1 MKLTANQLLR
11 YCQTVRIEVR
21 PMVDHQILF
30 LVSQRF
36 PEINER
42 TIAATLRHQATN
54 YNRLYTY
61 VQDHCGTDD
70 FRMQCYRIIR
80 RKADGA
86 IAPIVNRLVSSLGRD
101 VA

>member
-1 MKLTANQLLR
+1 MKLTAQQLLN
-11 YCQTVRIEVR
+11 YCRSVHIEVR
-21 PMVDHQILF
+21 PIVDHQIFF
-30 LVSQRF
+30 LVRQRF

-54 YNRLYTY
+54 YNRVYTY
-61 VQDHCGTDD
+61 VRTNCGTDD
-70 FRMQCYRIIR
+70 FRAQCYRIIR

-86 IAPIVNRLVSSLGRD
+86 IAPIVKRLISSLGRE

>member
-1 MKLTANQLLR
+1 
-11 YCQTVRIEVR
+11 
-21 PMVDHQILF
+21 MVDRQILF
-30 LVSQRF
+30 LVRQRF

-61 VQDHCGTDD
+61 VRTNCGTDD
-70 FRMQCYRIIR
+70 FRAQCYRIIR

-86 IAPIVNRLVSSLGRD
+86 IAPIVKELVSRLKQE